1 LPRCFISNLL
11 HWAFGVGRSV
21 FGISAFHRFAPRH
34 SSFYILRRRGQE
46 EGLGNLQR
54 AVELDR
60 VTFMKRARRAHRNLP
75 FSAPNHTAN
84 IFQRELIHVE
94 RHVLP
99 AEP

>member
-1 LPRCFISNLL
+1 LFHQQSSSLGVRR
-11 HWAFGVGRSV
+11 WTFGVRYFS
-21 FGISAFHRFAPRH
+21 FSPFCSSAFVVLYFA
-34 SSFYILRRRGQE
+34 RRGQE

-54 AVELDR
+54 AVELDC